1 MQAVRFQFVINGD
14 RLRDVPEYQQA
25 KQLRIFGQCTVKE
38 LVQDYI
44 NSKPTIHPSNLTML
58 RQFMRDPLTS
68 KTVLELTRQD
78 VNRFKERRL
87 NDTWK
92 PPGSTGEPKQIS
104 PRTVRRHMNIIA
116 MVFHHA
122 INFKDGFA
130 ALPNH
135 FLGHTVKGGK
145 GGKRDRT
152 LEDGEEARLMA
163 ACNKCLVP
171 NNYFVPLAIY
181 LAIYTAMRRAEI
193 MNLMWADIDI
203 VNRRIRIR
211 KSKADKATGK
221 DGTTIVLPFQAM
233 LLLRTLATVLF
244 AAKHQG
250 NFPQLEQRIFPMTER
265 ALSQAYSQACRRAGI
280 TDLHFHDLRREA
292 SMRFRLAG
300 LTVEERN
307 IMRNHADKSMDATY
321 TGKKLLLDGIRDKLD
336 RYALEGMT
344 LKEVMEKHGGI
355 EWEDVLGSDMVLPM
369 NEHFDM
375 VAHPKRLAVT
385 HTK

>member
-152 LEDGEEARLMA
+152 LEDGEEARLMGGMQQMSRAQQLLCA
-163 ACNKCLVP
+163 AGDLPCHLYCDAP
-171 NNYFVPLAIY
+171 
-181 LAIYTAMRRAEI
+181 RRDYESDVGRHRYRQPA
-193 MNLMWADIDI
+193 
-203 VNRRIRIR
+203 
-211 KSKADKATGK
+211 
-221 DGTTIVLPFQAM
+221 
-233 LLLRTLATVLF
+233 
-244 AAKHQG
+244 HQ
-250 NFPQLEQRIFPMTER
+250 NP
-265 ALSQAYSQACRRAGI
+265 
-280 TDLHFHDLRREA
+280 
-292 SMRFRLAG
+292 
-300 LTVEERN
+300 
-307 IMRNHADKSMDATY
+307 
-321 TGKKLLLDGIRDKLD
+321 
-336 RYALEGMT
+336 
-344 LKEVMEKHGGI
+344 
-355 EWEDVLGSDMVLPM
+355 
-369 NEHFDM
+369 
-375 VAHPKRLAVT
+375 
-385 HTK
+385 